1 MAVYVRRHGAMPDRE
16 RERET
21 YHKLLVSTVHYM
33 ISDVALPDPTLV
45 LDMSPKES

>member
-1 MAVYVRRHGAMPDRE
+1 MPDRE
-16 RERET
+16 RERER
-21 YHKLLVSTVHYM
+21 HKLSVTTVHYM